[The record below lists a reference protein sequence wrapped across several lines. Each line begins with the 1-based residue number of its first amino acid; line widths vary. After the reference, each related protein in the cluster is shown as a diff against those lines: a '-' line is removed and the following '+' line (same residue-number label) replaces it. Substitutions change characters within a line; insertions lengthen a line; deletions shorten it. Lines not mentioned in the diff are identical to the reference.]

1 MAEKTE
7 KEPKVK
13 KKKGRSKGPKL
24 VVGDFPYV
32 SLMPANRLNAIEVEE
47 AKGKW
52 IKTVGAGVVIAIVIG
67 VAAVG
72 FKVIHQIS
80 YDNAKQDA
88 AAVEASILEFGEVD
102 NALTIKTGIEGEIT
116 QGSANSIN
124 WQDLQNRISQNLPG
138 GSSITTFDVVTGG
151 KEGDASS
158 AAVFVNVSALEPLD
172 YAQILDSF
180 GKVSGI
186 IPDSLLIGD
195 LTSTGS
201 DGSQIVYS
209 YPVSF
214 TVDSTV
220 LSQRWKYLTDKDAPK
235 PEAPEAIQEE
245 KLPVPIPDPAEATEE
260 TE

>member
-13 KKKGRSKGPKL
+13 QKKGRAKGPKL

-47 AKGKW
+47 AKTKW
-52 IKTVGAGVVIAIVIG
+52 LKTVGAGVVIAIVIG
-67 VAAVG
+67 VASVG

-88 AAVEASILEFGEVD
+88 AAVESSILKFGEVD
-102 NALTIKTGIEGEIT
+102 NALTIKSGIEGEILE
-116 QGSANSIN
+116 GSANSIN
-124 WQDLQNRISQNLPG
+124 WQDLQSRIAQNLPG
-138 GSSITTFDVVTGG
+138 GSSITTFNVNTGG
-151 KEGDASS
+151 TETDSS
-158 AAVFVNVSALEPLD
+158 SVSVFVNVSSLQPIA

-195 LTSTGS
+195 LTSSGS
-201 DGSQIVYS
+201 AGEQAVYS
-209 YPVSF
+209 YPVAF
-214 TVDSTV
+214 TVDTSI
-220 LSQRWKYLTDKDAPK
+220 LSQRWKYLVDKDAPK
-235 PEAPEAIQEE
+235 QDAPEAIQEE
-245 KLPVPIPDPAEATEE
+245 QLPVPLPEE
-260 TE
+260 TEQAEENQ

>member
-1 MAEKTE
+1 MAE

-13 KKKGRSKGPKL
+13 KKKGRVRGPKL

-47 AKGKW
+47 AKSKW
-52 IKTVGAGVVIAIVIG
+52 IKTVGAGVVIAIVIA
-67 VAAVG
+67 VASVG

-80 YDNAKQDA
+80 YDSAKQDA

-102 NALTIKTGIEGEIT
+102 NALTIKTGIESEIT

-124 WQDLQNRISQNLPG
+124 WQDLQNRITQNLPG
-138 GSSITTFDVVTGG
+138 GSSITTFNVSTGG
-151 KEGDASS
+151 KEGDKSS

-186 IPDSLLIGD
+186 NPDSLIIGD

-201 DGSQIVYS
+201 DGSQIIYS

-214 TVDSTV
+214 TVDTSI

-235 PEAPEAIQEE
+235 PEAPETLQEE
-245 KLPVPIPDPAEATEE
+245 KLPVPVPETTEE
-260 TE
+260 TEENQ